1 MRICDYCKNPIPGV
15 NSGGLTLLVN
25 DAEVGTLLQQRMDLC
40 RECQKLFM
48 GKLHWALRDNTSLP
62 PKKQAAPPS
71 RQCET
76 LPSRP
81 YETIPDNK
89 KPGERVCMMI

>member
-1 MRICDYCKNPIPGV
+1 MRICDYCKKPIPGI

-25 DAEVGTLLQQRMDLC
+25 DAEVGTILQQRMDLC

-48 GKLHWALRDNTSLP
+48 GKLHWALRDNTSLSS
-62 PKKQAAPPS
+62 KKQES
-71 RQCET
+71 

-81 YETIPDNK
+81 HEEIPVQQYDYLR
-89 KPGERVCMMI
+89 PGERVASMI

>member
-1 MRICDYCKNPIPGV
+1 MRICDYCKKPIPGL

-25 DAEVGTLLQQRMDLC
+25 DAEVGTILQQRMDLC

-62 PKKQAAPPS
+62 PKKQDTPPT
-71 RQCET
+71 RQYVAT
-76 LPSRP
+76 PAQP
-81 YETIPDNK
+81 YETIPDNRT
-89 KPGERVCMMI
+89 PGERVASMI

>member
-1 MRICDYCKNPIPGV
+1 MRICDYCKKPIPGI
-15 NSGGLTLLVN
+15 NSGSLTLLVN
-25 DAEVGTLLQQRMDLC
+25 DAEVGTILQQRMDLC

-62 PKKQAAPPS
+62 SKKQES
-71 RQCET
+71 

-81 YETIPDNK
+81 HEEIPGQQYDYLR
-89 KPGERVCMMI
+89 PGERVASMI

>member
-1 MRICDYCKNPIPGV
+1 MRICDYCKKPIPGI

-25 DAEVGTLLQQRMDLC
+25 DAEVGTVLQQRMDLC

-62 PKKQAAPPS
+62 SKKQ
-71 RQCET
+71 ET
-76 LPSRP
+76 LPTRQYRETTVQP
-81 YETIPDNK
+81 YETIPDNRT
-89 KPGERVCMMI
+89 PGERVASMI